1 MCIVATVL
9 LEPLYPAPF
18 QALGRMKLAHV
29 KEPGGLLIWVM
40 IIPMLMKIDL
50 GALRE
55 VRDHWRG
62 IDVMLLVN
70 WAVKPISMALLA

>member
-1 MCIVATVL
+1 
-9 LEPLYPAPF
+9 
-18 QALGRMKLAHV
+18 MKLAHV